1 MTDPAAA
8 PAIPTIPEDLKRLAD
23 DQEEQSREIAL
34 PRPLRRSADS
44 LLTQVRRSRSY
55 REARAAAQES
65 AAELAKLAEFVDQ
78 VSAEV
83 ARREQARSVVEPF
96 GRAWKDVVA
105 TEIEGA
111 GDGAPAAWVCR
122 YAEAFVAGKF
132 DICLW
137 LSSDIQIPGEPDL
150 SRRMLLSARA
160 ARERNL
166 AASLPALETLTES
179 DYTRS
184 LPPESLFRA
193 WCMRARAVARGL
205 GDAARARDLASAAI
219 TKADS
224 CRPGVPG
231 DVAAALHT
239 ALGEC
244 LLDSNDIDGA
254 VTEMERAVRGA
265 PQEPA
270 GCVLRGL
277 IAEAARDYTRADEW
291 YEDAADIGGER
302 AISGELYA
310 PVPPNLLWKY
320 GRRVRKASPAL
331 AAQVI
336 RKALQSGIRGSGQYP
351 ERKVYVDLA
360 RALKRDRELTQ
371 DRARREQ
378 LGAEAAQAYWEAG
391 RRFAWIGDEDT
402 ALSYLAEACGLD
414 PARPLYAFEQAEVL
428 RIRAVHGDGTIDLG
442 RLGKAADG
450 WRRAYALQV
459 PGRDIPWAYTTMAL
473 IAHEES
479 GDLYRPRAS
488 WPAAALLERGLLCD
502 PGNVRTIAQLAQAHR
517 LLGNRWTALDLT
529 EAARGQAGVDKLVF
543 DQHLL
548 ALLEAGRFTQGLEL
562 IDKHG
567 LSADQPWLIVRKVQ
581 YLIAQDRPDDA
592 LGVLESS
599 KPTDEALHD
608 LYLGLCQEL
617 RGDEQAAR
625 QTYERIYAGA
635 DQARPPGHRDLL
647 ARAGYLAGRYQE
659 AEDIYAELVQQD
671 PKDASLRCDF
681 GELLLTRGD
690 ETRAD
695 IREGRDLLLTGIA
708 DTESSWALWCLERIE
723 LPRLLRHVD
732 GRPHEEEVLRV
743 TAEALASLS
752 SRRQLLDQ
760 ARSPAAEIEARAG
773 TNSEPEP
780 RSGMLLAL
788 ARMDLADGNAEA
800 ALERYAAVAA
810 EVPEAAYGI
819 EAAGDLVRRRADELT
834 KRGELAEALATG
846 QRLLSLLGRAPDPP
860 ADVTDAAQLQ
870 AALTALELGQI
881 EEFEVHAVQ
890 AFALDRSATAPRL
903 TATLDG
909 VFERPGQYWELVD
922 AARRMMERAAG
933 TGPPGAAGMTSA
945 AGRMLTAL
953 DPAAL
958 LHSRR
963 DDIDAASV
971 FLLATPLGIRL
982 GGGLLGQDQ
991 QTRVM
996 LRGLVDR
1003 MRRLVEADTGVPIPG
1018 IGLQPLPAEAEP
1030 GAYTIELYETGHAS
1044 GIVPPAGVFVL
1055 NGAADPEPGH
1065 PEPGHGA
1072 SQASHEA
1079 SPRIEP
1085 LTGKPGRW
1093 LEAPAASSLEPGRGW
1108 TAGQFVVR
1116 HLEAVI
1122 RTHLPRLFA
1131 IDDVGLWLSSVS
1143 ASSAVGADVDRLSRA
1158 DRLEILRLLRLLL
1171 REQVPIADAG
1181 TIFHVVHAAEPE
1193 WSALDLL
1200 PAVRAALKSR
1210 LAPADVRA
1218 APPVWLPAE
1227 LETALAAGYAS
1238 TGPAEWR
1245 LPRAEAATLMRRL
1258 LDWHRSN
1265 GGSGPI
1271 VVRDA
1276 RLRPFC
1282 WRLLAGLVPGPVW
1295 VLSKEETDE
1304 LD

>member
-1 MTDPAAA
+1 MTNPAAV
-8 PAIPTIPEDLKRLAD
+8 PAIPTVPEDLKRLAD
-23 DQEEQSREIAL
+23 YEQEQLRDITL

-44 LLTQVRRSRSY
+44 LLAQVRRSRSY
-55 REARAAAQES
+55 REARTAAHES
-65 AAELAKLAEFVDQ
+65 ATEIAKLAEFVAL

-83 ARREQARSVVEPF
+83 ASREQARSVVEPF
-96 GRAWKDVVA
+96 GRAWKDMVA
-105 TEIEGA
+105 TEIGGA

-132 DICLW
+132 AICVW
-137 LSSDIQIPGEPDL
+137 LCSDVQIPGEPDL
-150 SRRMLLSARA
+150 SRRMLLAARA

-179 DYTRS
+179 DYAES
-184 LPPESLFRA
+184 LPSESLFRA

-205 GDAARARDLASAAI
+205 GDAARARDLARAAVS
-219 TKADS
+219 KADS
-224 CRPGVPG
+224 CHPALPA
-231 DVAAALHT
+231 DVTAALHT

-254 VTEMERAVRGA
+254 LAEMERAVRGA

-277 IAEAARDYTRADEW
+277 IAEAAQDYARADEW

-320 GRRVRKASPAL
+320 GRRVRKASPAI
-331 AAQVI
+331 AAQAI
-336 RKALQSGIRGSGQYP
+336 RKALQSGVRGSGQYP

-360 RALKRDRELTQ
+360 RALKRGQELTQ
-371 DRARREQ
+371 DRARLEQ

-391 RRFAWIGDEDT
+391 RRFAWVGDEDS
-402 ALSYLAEACGLD
+402 ALSYLAEACNLD

-428 RIRAVHGDGTIDLG
+428 RMRAVHADGTVDLD
-442 RLGKAADG
+442 RLQTAADG
-450 WRRAYALQV
+450 WRQAYALQV

-502 PGNVRTIAQLAQAHR
+502 PGNIRTIGQLSQAHR
-517 LLGNRWTALDLT
+517 LLGNRRTALGLT
-529 EAARGQAGVDKLVF
+529 EAAHGQDGDEKLVF

-548 ALLEAGRFTQGLEL
+548 ALLETGQFGRGLEL

-567 LSADQPWLIVRKVQ
+567 LRADQPWLIIRKVQ

-592 LGVLESS
+592 LAVLESS
-599 KPTDEALHD
+599 RPTDEALHD
-608 LYLGLCQEL
+608 LYLGLCHEL
-617 RGDEQAAR
+617 MGDEQAAR
-625 QTYERIYAGA
+625 QAYERIYTGA
-635 DQARPPGHRDLL
+635 DQTGPPGRQDLF
-647 ARAGYLAGRYQE
+647 ARASYLAGRYQE
-659 AEDIYAELVQQD
+659 AENIYTQLIEQD
-671 PKDASLRCDF
+671 PTDASLRCDF

-690 ETRAD
+690 ETQAD
-695 IREGRDLLLTGIA
+695 ITKGRDLLLAGIA

-723 LPRLLRHVD
+723 LPRLLRHV
-732 GRPHEEEVLRV
+732 GGQPHEEEVLQV
-743 TAEALASLS
+743 TAEAQTALS
-752 SRRQLLDQ
+752 SRRQMLDQ
-760 ARSPAAEIEARAG
+760 TRSPAAEIEARAG
-773 TNSEPEP
+773 ANGEPAV

-788 ARMDLADGNAEA
+788 ARMDLADGKAEA
-800 ALERYAAVAA
+800 ALERYVAVAA
-810 EVPEAAYGI
+810 EVPEATYGI
-819 EAAGDLVRRRADELT
+819 EAAGDLVRRRADQLT
-834 KRGELAEALATG
+834 MRGELAEALATG
-846 QRLLSLLGRAPDPP
+846 QRLVSLLGRAPNSPS
-860 ADVTDAAQLQ
+860 DVAAAAQLQ

-890 AFALDRSATAPRL
+890 AFASDRSATAARL

-922 AARRMMERAAG
+922 AARRMMERADE
-933 TGPPGAAGMTSA
+933 TGPPGTADMTAA

-953 DPAAL
+953 EPSAL

-963 DDIDAASV
+963 HDIDAANV
-971 FLLATPLGIRL
+971 FLLATPLAIRL

-991 QTRVM
+991 QARVA
-996 LRGLVDR
+996 L
-1003 MRRLVEADTGVPIPG
+1003 RRLVERVRRSVEEDTGVPIPG
-1018 IGLQPLPAEAEP
+1018 IGLQSLSSGADP
-1030 GAYTIELYETGHAS
+1030 GAYMIEVFETGHAS
-1044 GIVPPAGVFVL
+1044 GVVPPAGVFVL
-1055 NGAADPEPGH
+1055 NGGGDPDREH

-1072 SQASHEA
+1072 PSASQEA
-1079 SPRIEP
+1079 SPRVEP

-1093 LEAPAASSLEPGRGW
+1093 LEAPAASSLEPGQGW

-1131 IDDVGLWLSSVS
+1131 IDDVGIWLSSVS

-1181 TIFHVVHAAEPE
+1181 TIFRVVHAAEPE

-1210 LAPADVRA
+1210 LTPAGVRA
-1218 APPVWLPAE
+1218 LPPAWLPAE
-1227 LETALAAGYAS
+1227 LETALAAGFAEA
-1238 TGPAEWR
+1238 GPAEWR
-1245 LPRAEAATLMRRL
+1245 LPRAEAATLMQRL
-1258 LDWHRSN
+1258 LDWHRSH
-1265 GGSGPI
+1265 GGSGAI

-1282 WRLLAGLVPGPVW
+1282 WRLLAGLIPGPVW
-1295 VLSKEETDE
+1295 VLAKEEID
-1304 LD
+1304 DPD

>member
-1 MTDPAAA
+1 MTDPAAVQ
-8 PAIPTIPEDLKRLAD
+8 AIPTVSEDLKRLAD
-23 DQEEQSREIAL
+23 DEQGQLREIAL
-34 PRPLRRSADS
+34 PRPLRRSAES
-44 LLTQVRRSRSY
+44 LLAQVQRSRSY
-55 REARAAAQES
+55 REARAAAHES
-65 AAELAKLAEFVDQ
+65 AAEIAKLAKFVAH

-83 ARREQARSVVEPF
+83 ASREQARSVVEPF
-96 GRAWKDVVA
+96 GRAWKDMVA
-105 TEIEGA
+105 TEIGGA
-111 GDGAPAAWVCR
+111 GNGAPAAWVCR

-132 DICLW
+132 DICVW
-137 LSSDIQIPGEPDL
+137 LSSDVQIPGEPDL

-179 DYTRS
+179 DYAGA
-184 LPPESLFRA
+184 LPPESMFRA

-205 GDAARARDLASAAI
+205 GDAARARDLARAAI

-224 CRPGVPG
+224 CRPALPD

-239 ALGEC
+239 VLGEC

-254 VTEMERAVRGA
+254 VAEMERAVRGG

-277 IAEAARDYTRADEW
+277 VAEAARDYTRADEW

-320 GRRVRKASPAL
+320 GRRVREASPAL
-331 AAQVI
+331 AVQVI

-351 ERKVYVDLA
+351 ERKAYVDLA
-360 RALKRDRELTQ
+360 RALKRGQELTEN
-371 DRARREQ
+371 RAQREQ

-391 RRFAWIGDEDT
+391 RRFAWIGDEDS
-402 ALSYLAEACGLD
+402 ALSYLAEACRLD
-414 PARPLYAFEQAEVL
+414 PMRPLYAFEQAEVL
-428 RIRAVHGDGTIDLG
+428 RIRAVHGDGTVDLG
-442 RLGKAADG
+442 RLREAADR
-450 WRRAYALQV
+450 WRRAYALQA

-502 PGNVRTIAQLAQAHR
+502 PGNVRTIAQLSQAHR
-517 LLGNRWTALDLT
+517 LLGNRWTALGLT
-529 EAARGQAGVDKLVF
+529 EAASGQDGDDKLVF

-548 ALLEAGRFTQGLEL
+548 ALLEAGRFRQGLEL

-567 LSADQPWLIVRKVQ
+567 LPADQPWLIVRKVQ

-592 LGVLESS
+592 LAVLESS
-599 KPTDEALHD
+599 QPTDEALHD
-608 LYLGLCQEL
+608 LYLGLCHEL

-625 QTYERIYAGA
+625 QAYERIYTGA
-635 DQARPPGHRDLL
+635 DQAGPPGHRDLF
-647 ARAGYLAGRYQE
+647 ARASYLAGRYQE
-659 AEDIYAELVQQD
+659 AENIYAELVQQD
-671 PKDASLRCDF
+671 PEDASLRCNL
-681 GELLLTRGD
+681 GGLLLTRGD

-695 IREGRDLLLTGIA
+695 IGKGRDLLLAGIA
-708 DTESSWALWCLERIE
+708 DTESGWALWCLERIE
-723 LPRLLRHVD
+723 LPRLLRHVE
-732 GRPHEEEVLRV
+732 GQPHKEEVLRV
-743 TAEALASLS
+743 TAEAQAVLS
-752 SRRQLLDQ
+752 SRRQMLDQ
-760 ARSPAAEIEARAG
+760 ARSQAAEIEARAD
-773 TNSEPEP
+773 TNSEPEA

-788 ARMDLADGNAEA
+788 ARMNLADGKAEA
-800 ALERYAAVAA
+800 ALERYATVAA

-819 EAAGDLVRRRADELT
+819 EAAGDLVRRQADELT
-834 KRGELAEALATG
+834 NRGELAEALATG
-846 QRLLSLLGRAPDPP
+846 QRLLSLLGQAPAPP
-860 ADVTDAAQLQ
+860 TDVADAAQLQ

-881 EEFEVHAVQ
+881 EEFKVHAVQ
-890 AFALDRSATAPRL
+890 AFASDRSATAPRL
-903 TATLDG
+903 AATLDG

-922 AARRMMERAAG
+922 AARRMMDRADETGQAG
-933 TGPPGAAGMTSA
+933 A

-953 DPAAL
+953 DPGAL

-963 DDIDAASV
+963 DDTDAASV
-971 FLLATPLGIRL
+971 FLLATPLAIRL

-991 QTRVM
+991 QARVT

-1003 MRRLVEADTGVPIPG
+1003 MRRLVEEDTGVPIPG
-1018 IGLQPLPAEAEP
+1018 IGLQPLPAGAEP
-1030 GAYTIELYETGHAS
+1030 GAYTIELYEIGHAY
-1044 GIVPPAGVFVL
+1044 GIVPPARVFVV
-1055 NGAADPEPGH
+1055 NGAGDPVPGH

-1072 SQASHEA
+1072 PQASQEA

-1093 LEAPAASSLEPGRGW
+1093 LEAPAASPLEPGQGW

-1131 IDDVGLWLSSVS
+1131 IDDVGIWLSSVS

-1181 TIFHVVHAAEPE
+1181 TIFRVVHAAEPE

-1218 APPVWLPAE
+1218 LPPVWLPAG
-1227 LETALAAGYAS
+1227 LETALAVGFANA
-1238 TGPAEWR
+1238 GPAEWR
-1245 LPRAEAATLMRRL
+1245 LPRAEAATLVRRL
-1258 LDWHRSN
+1258 LDWHRSH
-1265 GGSGPI
+1265 GGSGGPI

-1282 WRLLAGLVPGPVW
+1282 WRLLAGLIPGPVW
-1295 VLSKEETDE
+1295 VLAKEEIDE